1 MLDDLINLILIS
13 TIVACHFDK
22 LHSSILKS
30 CKCLDVIFWK
40 LNSLLLNF
48 GNYSR
53 GQKNRTIFF
62 R

>member
-1 MLDDLINLILIS
+1 LGPSEKWQPKL
-13 TIVACHFDK
+13 FK
-22 LHSSILKS
+22 LH
-30 CKCLDVIFWK
+30 K